1 MRGELLKG
9 NLDLLLLAILSGRPL
24 HGYGIIEALRE
35 RSDGAFTL
43 PEGTVYPALHRLEEA
58 GLLAS
63 RWSEANGRRRREYE
77 ISGVG
82 REALRAREAEWRAF
96 SGAMEAVIGRA
107 SWTTAI

>member
-9 NLDLLLLAILSGRPL
+9 NLDLLLLAIVAGGPM

-35 RSDGAFTL
+35 RSEGTFVL

-63 RWSEANGRRRREYE
+63 RWSDTSGRRRREYE
-77 ISGVG
+77 ISGAG
-82 REALRAREAEWRAF
+82 REALRARAEEWRTF
-96 SGAMEAVIGRA
+96 SGALEAVIGRA
-107 SWTTAI
+107 PWTKLA